1 MNAVM
6 DSRRAWVS
14 CFLMLGLVF
23 GRTVKAETKFSYE
36 RLRLR
41 VTHQTTGDEYFRFI
55 TLLRDYVSSG
65 SFSNEIPLLRQS
77 TIPVSDAQR
86 FVLVELTNQGGD
98 SITAAIDVTNLY
110 VVAYQA
116 GDQSYFL
123 RDAPDGAERHLFTGT
138 TRSSLPFTG
147 SYTDLERYAGHRDQI
162 PLGIEELIQS
172 VSALRYPGGSTRAQA
187 RSIIV
192 LIQMISEAARFNPI
206 FWRVRQ
212 DINSG
217 ESFLPDM
224 YMLELE
230 TSWGQQST
238 QVQQSTYGVFN
249 NPFRLAIST
258 GNFVTLSNV
267 RDVIASLAIMLF
279 VCRDRPSSSEVRY
292 WPLVIR
298 PVLENS
304 GAVDDVTCTASEP
317 TVRIVGRDG
326 LCVDVRD
333 GKFHNGNP
341 IQLSPCKSNTDPNQ
355 LWTIRRD
362 GTIRSNGR
370 CLTTYGYT
378 AGVYVMIFDC
388 NTAVREATLWQIW
401 GNGTIINPRSNLVLG
416 AASGSSGTTLTV
428 QTQVYSLGQGW
439 LAGNDT
445 APREVTI
452 YGFRDL
458 CMEANG
464 ASVWVE
470 TCGSSKE
477 NQNWALYG
485 DGSIR
490 PKQNQD
496 QCLTSQGDSVSTVI
510 NIVSCSAGSSG
521 QRWVFTNEGTILNLK
536 NGLVMDVAQSNPSLR
551 RIIIY
556 PATGNPNQMWLPL
569 P

>member
-1 MNAVM
+1 MNGHLA
-6 DSRRAWVS
+6 SRRAWVWY
-14 CFLMLGLVF
+14 FLMLGQVF
-23 GRTVKAETKFSYE
+23 GATVKAETKFSYE

-41 VTHQTTGDEYFRFI
+41 VTHQTTGEEYFRFI

-86 FVLVELTNQGGD
+86 FVLVELTNEGGD

-123 RDAPDGAERHLFTGT
+123 RDAPRGAETHLFTGT
-138 TRSSLPFTG
+138 TRSSLPFNG
-147 SYTDLERYAGHRDQI
+147 SYPDLERYAGHRDQI
-162 PLGIEELIQS
+162 PLGIDQLIQS
-172 VSALRYPGGSTRAQA
+172 VTALRFPGGSTRTQA
-187 RSIIV
+187 RSILI

-206 FWRVRQ
+206 LWRARQ
-212 DINSG
+212 YINSG
-217 ESFLPDM
+217 ASFLPDV

-238 QVQQSTYGVFN
+238 QVQQSTDGVFN
-249 NPFRLAIST
+249 NPIRLAIPP
-258 GNFVTLSNV
+258 GNFVTLTNV

-279 VCRDRPSSSEVRY
+279 VCGERPSSSDVRY

-298 PVLENS
+298 PVI
-304 GAVDDVTCTASEP
+304 ADDVTCSASEP
-317 TVRIVGRDG
+317 TVRIVGRNG
-326 LCVDVRD
+326 MCVDVRD
-333 GKFHNGNP
+333 DDFHDGNQ
-341 IQLSPCKSNTDPNQ
+341 IQLWPSKSNNDPNQ
-355 LWTIRRD
+355 LWTIKRD
-362 GTIRSNGR
+362 GTIRSNGS

-388 NTAVREATLWQIW
+388 NTAVREATLWEIW
-401 GNGTIINPRSNLVLG
+401 GNGTIINPRSNLVL
-416 AASGSSGTTLTV
+416 AASSGIKGTTLTV
-428 QTQVYSLGQGW
+428 QTLDYTLGQGW

-458 CMEANG
+458 CMESNG
-464 ASVWVE
+464 GSVWVE
-470 TCGSSKE
+470 TCVISQQ
-477 NQNWALYG
+477 NQRWALYG

-496 QCLTSQGDSVSTVI
+496 QCLTCGRDSVSTVI

-521 QRWVFTNEGTILNLK
+521 QRWVFTNEGAILNLK
-536 NGLVMDVAQSNPSLR
+536 NGLAMDVAQANPKLR

-556 PATGNPNQMWLPL
+556 PATGKPNQMWLPV